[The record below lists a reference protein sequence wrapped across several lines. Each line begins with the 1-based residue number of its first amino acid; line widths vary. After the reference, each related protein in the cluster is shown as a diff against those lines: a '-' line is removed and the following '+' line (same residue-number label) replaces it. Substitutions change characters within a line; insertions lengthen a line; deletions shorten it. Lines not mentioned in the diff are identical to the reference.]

1 MTVQVKIYSAN
12 ELWEL
17 SQSAQSANGKQLELL
32 EGVIEESPLTGEE
45 HGVIVSELTML
56 IGIRAQMNNLGR
68 VTAAGTGYLL
78 HADSRNG
85 DTVLAPDVGFISHK
99 RAVALSKKYA
109 DVAPDLA
116 VEVVSPSEPYAKIA
130 RKVGLYLR
138 YGTCLVWVVDPE
150 SQTIAVHTAK
160 DTRTLGV
167 TDTLDGGDVLPGFS
181 LPVRYIFA
189 SVRDPNEQ

>member
-1 MTVQVKIYSAN
+1 MTVQVKISTAN

-17 SQSAQSANGKQLELL
+17 SQSAQSANSKRLELVD
-32 EGVIEESPLTGEE
+32 GVIEESPLTGEE

-56 IGIRAQMNNLGR
+56 IGIRAQINNLGR

-85 DTVLAPDVGFISHK
+85 DTVLAPDVAFVSYK

-138 YGTCLVWVVDPE
+138 YGTRLVWIVDPE

-160 DTRTLGV
+160 NTRTLGV
-167 TDTLDGGDVLPGFS
+167 SDTLDGGDVLPGFS

-189 SVRDPNEQ
+189 SVREQ